1 MLAFTLYKPTGFIA
15 NGPIHIKTADGRPFY
30 IMNKTGQIKFNLPK
44 GEYISE
50 TPLKKL
56 SNPHKYKFEKKRKRE
71 HFQFDMPKPN
81 QLKVV
86 FADNPNKA
94 SVFPR
99 KHTIVMDNSFQYLP
113 EYVKKY
119 VFYHECGHYLYKTE
133 EFCDEFAQEKMLQ
146 DGYNKS
152 QIEAAAR
159 VTLHNGHERHKNC
172 INNLKKAKIK

>member
-56 SNPHKYKFEKKRKRE
+56 ASPHTYKFEKKRKRE

-159 VTLHNGHERHKNC
+159 VTLQNGHERHKNC